1 MIHIN
6 ATLIV
11 KERTTYMV
19 AIVILPQIVVVASI
33 LLIHEYLII
42 AYFGMFVDV
51 FYTNTFFKIF
61 INIS

>member
-11 KERTTYMV
+11 KQRTTYMV
-19 AIVILPQIVVVASI
+19 ANVPQIVVVALI

>member
-11 KERTTYMV
+11 KQRTTYMV
-19 AIVILPQIVVVASI
+19 ANVPQIVVVALI

-42 AYFGMFVDV
+42 AYFGMYVDV